1 MKKTEKSAKV
11 RKVLTVTVENFSVI
25 RETLKNGNECRVN
38 DKVTL
43 TGYLPNTERIS
54 ESGKKVRTPFYY
66 IAEDSTKYTSTTLKN
81 LLGLECETKGERKS
95 TTFASVWEQLEKL
108 ADTATAKEL
117 QDAAKVLQEKAKAK
131 AKVKAEAEEKAAKIA
146 DLEAQLAALR
156 G

>member
-1 MKKTEKSAKV
+1 MKKTKENAKV
-11 RKVLTVTVENFSVI
+11 RKVLSVSVENFAAI
-25 RETLKNGNECRVN
+25 RETLKSGAECRVN

-43 TGYLPNTERIS
+43 ISFLPNTEHLS
-54 ESGKKVRTPFYY
+54 NNGKKVRTPFYY
-66 IAEDSTKYTSTTLKN
+66 LAEDGTKHTSTTLKN
-81 LLGLECETKGERKS
+81 LLGLECETKGERKA

-131 AKVKAEAEEKAAKIA
+131 AKAETEEKAAKIA
-146 DLEAQLAALR
+146 ELEAQLAALR

>member
-1 MKKTEKSAKV
+1 MKKTANSANIA
-11 RKVLTVTVENFSVI
+11 KVLTVTVENFAVI
-25 RETLKNGNECRVN
+25 RETLKGGAECRVN

-43 TGYLPNTERIS
+43 TGYLPNTERLS

-66 IAEDSTKYTSTTLKN
+66 LAEDGTKYTSTTLKN

-131 AKVKAEAEEKAAKIA
+131 VKAEAEEKAAKIA
-146 DLEAQLAALR
+146 ALEAQLAALR

>member
-1 MKKTEKSAKV
+1 MKKTGKSARE
-11 RKVLTVTVENFSVI
+11 RKVLSVAVENFSLV
-25 RETLKNGNECRVN
+25 RETLKGGAECRVN

-43 TGYLPNTERIS
+43 TGYLPNTEHLS
-54 ESGKKVRTPFYY
+54 DNGKKVRTPFYY
-66 IAEDSTKYTSTTLKN
+66 LAEDGAKYTSTTLKN

-95 TTFASVWEQLEKL
+95 TTFASVWEQLKKL

-131 AKVKAEAEEKAAKIA
+131 AKAEVEEKAAKIA
-146 DLEAQLAALR
+146 ALEAQLAALR

>member
-1 MKKTEKSAKV
+1 MKKTANSANSA
-11 RKVLTVTVENFSVI
+11 KVLTVTVENFAVI
-25 RETLKNGNECRVN
+25 RETLKSGEKCIVN

-43 TGYLPNTERIS
+43 TGYLPNTEHLS

-66 IAEDSTKYTSTTLKN
+66 IAEDGTKYTSTTLKN
-81 LLGLECETKGERKS
+81 LLGLECETKGERKA
-95 TTFASVWEQLEKL
+95 TTFASVWAQLEKL

-131 AKVKAEAEEKAAKIA
+131 TKAEAEEKAAKIA
-146 DLEAQLAALR
+146 ALEAQLAALR

>member
-1 MKKTEKSAKV
+1 MKKAEKNAKM
-11 RKVLTVTVENFSVI
+11 RKVLTVTVENFAAI
-25 RETLKNGNECRVN
+25 RETLKSETECRVN

-43 TGYLPNTERIS
+43 IGFLPNTERLS
-54 ESGKKVRTPFYY
+54 DNGKKVRTPFYY
-66 IAEDSTKYTSTTLKN
+66 LAEDGTKYTSTTLKN
-81 LLGLECETKGERKS
+81 LLGLECETKGERKT

-131 AKVKAEAEEKAAKIA
+131 AKAEAEERAAQIA
-146 DLEAQLAALR
+146 ALEAQLAALR

>member
-1 MKKTEKSAKV
+1 MKKNEKSAKV
-11 RKVLTVTVENFSVI
+11 RKVLTVTVDNFSVV
-25 RETLKNGNECRVN
+25 RETLKSGEKCRVN

-43 TGYLPNTERIS
+43 IGFLPNTERLS
-54 ESGKKVRTPFYY
+54 DNGKKVRTPFYY
-66 IAEDSTKYTSTTLKN
+66 LAEDGTKYTSTTLKN

-95 TTFASVWEQLEKL
+95 TTFASVWEQLERL

-117 QDAAKVLQEKAKAK
+117 QDAAKVLQEKAK